1 MRVFLFLISL
11 FSFACSPI
19 DKESVEG
26 HWMFSIDDEIGGHV
40 EFVNGKAIFSVEDER
55 IFTDYEIIDEK
66 RYKLDSTEDF
76 EGGLFTLDYES
87 DSGILE
93 VFGSSESLK
102 LIRPP
107 NISNADLL
115 GVWKDEYLDSDG
127 RVMASYI
134 TEIKDEY
141 EIFHT
146 LEIDHNKKIF
156 YRSIEE
162 DKYSLRNG
170 FIYVTSPETA
180 DASTRYIVS
189 FDADS
194 ITYNVSGELWTDK
207 RIEELTLSSVPEGYK
222 KVSEEE
228 YWDLTQ
234 QD

>member
-1 MRVFLFLISL
+1 
-11 FSFACSPI
+11 
-19 DKESVEG
+19 
-26 HWMFSIDDEIGGHV
+26 
-40 EFVNGKAIFSVEDER
+40 
-55 IFTDYEIIDEK
+55 
-66 RYKLDSTEDF
+66 
-76 EGGLFTLDYES
+76 
-87 DSGILE
+87 
-93 VFGSSESLK
+93 
-102 LIRPP
+102 
-107 NISNADLL
+107 
-115 GVWKDEYLDSDG
+115 
-127 RVMASYI
+127 VMASYI